1 MKSPSK
7 TKETL
12 EISLFTCQFVFFSL
26 SSFTCNAQNASTQFF
41 SISNFYFTSFCSSL
55 IIYELHFGRFIF
67 FLLFVLFVLPQFS
80 IFHYLIVFFVVQ
92 VFLFFFFLFC
102 KLNHKNSHFPLF
114 KLGLLQQNLLFKIV
128 LHGFSLEKL
137 H

>member
-12 EISLFTCQFVFFSL
+12 EISLFTFYLSIVFFFSL

-67 FLLFVLFVLPQFS
+67 FFAFRSLCFAT
-80 IFHYLIVFFVVQ
+80 VF
-92 VFLFFFFLFC
+92 
-102 KLNHKNSHFPLF
+102 NFPLSHCIF
-114 KLGLLQQNLLFKIV
+114 SLFK
-128 LHGFSLEKL
+128 FSSSSSSYFANEITKIHTFHFQAWLVATKSTF
-137 H
+137 

>member
-67 FLLFVLFVLPQFS
+67 FFAFRSLCFAT
-80 IFHYLIVFFVVQ
+80 VF
-92 VFLFFFFLFC
+92 
-102 KLNHKNSHFPLF
+102 NFPLSHCIF
-114 KLGLLQQNLLFKIV
+114 RCSSFLILLLLILQIKSQKFTLSTFQAWLVATKST
-128 LHGFSLEKL
+128 F
-137 H
+137 